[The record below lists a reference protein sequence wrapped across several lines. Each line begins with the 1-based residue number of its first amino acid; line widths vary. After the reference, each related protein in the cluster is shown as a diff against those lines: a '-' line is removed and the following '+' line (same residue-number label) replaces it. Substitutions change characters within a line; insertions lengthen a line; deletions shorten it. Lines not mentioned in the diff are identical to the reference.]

1 MVKRIFDCLF
11 DQTNR
16 LDGGQ
21 LIFRLPLKLRIAD
34 KDREHNAG
42 VTQQIFGS
50 NGSGFF
56 DIGHFAVFFQTANQ
70 GRPEPH
76 LMGAAFR
83 GDNRVAVRITK
94 AVFIFRPG
102 NRPFD
107 PSFVIGQI
115 GIAGKRHTIDGRTGT
130 KLII

>member
-56 DIGHFAVFFQTANQ
+56 DIGHFAVFFQTAK
-70 GRPEPH
+70 
-76 LMGAAFR
+76 AAR
-83 GDNRVAVRITK
+83 NPISWVPPSGVIT
-94 AVFIFRPG
+94 VL
-102 NRPFD
+102 
-107 PSFVIGQI
+107 Q
-115 GIAGKRHTIDGRTGT
+115 
-130 KLII
+130 